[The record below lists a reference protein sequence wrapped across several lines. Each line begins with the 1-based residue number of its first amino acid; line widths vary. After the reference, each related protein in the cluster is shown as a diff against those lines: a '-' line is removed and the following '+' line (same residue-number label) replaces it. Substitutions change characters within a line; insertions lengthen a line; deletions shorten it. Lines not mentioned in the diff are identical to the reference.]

1 MPPNPLATARIFAAR
16 DMYTKNPKKFQVGPP
31 LKNPAYAPANC
42 TILKKFSGGGGGH
55 APEPPSKV
63 HDSKSENN
71 SCPPPLPHAGY
82 RG

>member
-1 MPPNPLATARIFAAR
+1 MPQTPLATAAG
-16 DMYTKNPKKFQVGPP
+16 DMYTKNPKNFQVGPPP

-42 TILKKFSGGGGGH
+42 TILKKFSGGGGH
-55 APEPPSKV
+55 APEPPSKA

-71 SCPPPLPHAGY
+71 LCPPPPPHAGY